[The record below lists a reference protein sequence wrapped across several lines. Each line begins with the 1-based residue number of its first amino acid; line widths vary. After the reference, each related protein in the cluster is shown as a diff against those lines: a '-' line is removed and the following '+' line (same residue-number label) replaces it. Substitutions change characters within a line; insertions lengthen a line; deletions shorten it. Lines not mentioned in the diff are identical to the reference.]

1 MKAESIFMSA
11 FFLRIRNQ
19 ANRILSNPSRLLQL
33 LASLN
38 RKISSARSRA
48 EIKEEIKISL
58 TLFNRFIQAVV
69 SGKYKN
75 VNSETVLQIVAVLIY
90 FINPADIIPDII
102 PVSGFIDDFTI
113 LLWVYKSVKSEL
125 DQFQNWEKANRIVA

>member
-1 MKAESIFMSA
+1 M
-11 FFLRIRNQ
+11 RIRNQ